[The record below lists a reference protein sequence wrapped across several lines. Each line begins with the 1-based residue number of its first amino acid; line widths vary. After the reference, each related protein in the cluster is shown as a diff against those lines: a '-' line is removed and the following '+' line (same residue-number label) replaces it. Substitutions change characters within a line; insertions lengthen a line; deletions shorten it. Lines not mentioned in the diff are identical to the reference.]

1 MSTGVQVSQ
10 GRLPVCPI
18 QVEEEDAAKDLS
30 ASRLRFVCTA
40 MNVSTRALAAV
51 CTCGPTISRSD
62 PPINLTAL
70 SSAKKG
76 SHLLEPPTWHHLPE
90 PISGSRASEAA
101 HRRVQRERERGGG
114 EAFSGETAAPST
126 TRPGPPHTR
135 RGARHRPAQPRQDP
149 PPVRPRVREGH
160 TRCLPRLGRL
170 STLYDSNSYDVR
182 I

>member
-76 SHLLEPPTWHHLPE
+76 SHLLEPPTWHRLPE

-114 EAFSGETAAPST
+114 GGEKLSRAKPPRRARRAPGHRTHAAEPGTAQLSRDKT
-126 TRPGPPHTR
+126 
-135 RGARHRPAQPRQDP
+135 HRPCA
-149 PPVRPRVREGH
+149 RE
-160 TRCLPRLGRL
+160 
-170 STLYDSNSYDVR
+170 
-182 I
+182 